1 MRKLLGLFVCLL
13 ISWSFALADTSTDY
27 YSYSYARLSYVNGD
41 VFIQRA
47 EDLGYEEGVVN
58 LALIVGDKLGTKE
71 GRAEV
76 HLGHKN
82 YLRIDRYTQIDI
94 TELPKKGF
102 DLIRLQLLSGRIF
115 LRVNFMERE
124 KDFEIH
130 TPDASFYILEE
141 GLYCFDVK
149 EGYET
154 EIRVFEGTAEAA
166 AETGSLLVNMEES
179 LMISNGDFISEP
191 AALYASME
199 DSFTEWNSSRDAF
212 HNRYVGRNYLPS
224 ELNEY
229 EAELDYY
236 GRWAYERPYG
246 YVWVPRVSHSSWQ
259 PYYNGRWVWYP
270 VIGLTWV
277 SYEPWGWCV
286 SHYGRWHWRFALGWH
301 WIPTRHWGPG
311 WVHWY
316 HGSSYY
322 GWSPLSYYGYPGVII
337 NNHYYGRYNR
347 GYYPAHSRAL
357 VVVHKNQLQAR
368 HISKVALSRDHVSRI
383 GKVSL
388 SSRQPQISA
397 AARKSSL
404 NNSAA
409 VKAMERSKIRRV
421 DKAFPAGKTSI
432 KSSGKIS
439 RGSIK
444 ARKSSVSSSRSASGV
459 SNESIS
465 KTRFSKARSSQ
476 VSKRYSSSSSGSELS
491 KARSSVKTYPSK
503 GTANS
508 RKVQTQPSSSFS
520 RSRSSG
526 REIKSYGSRSSLPVS
541 KPSSSISGTKYR
553 SSSIK
558 KYSPQS
564 SYSDSRSSSSSYST
578 RYRSPSRN
586 YSSSKSYTSRYSS
599 PSRSYSS
606 TSRSNTPSRSYSSSR
621 VSPSSSYS
629 SSKSY
634 TSRYR
639 SPSRSYS
646 STSRSKTPSRSYS
659 SSRSSSSGRSSISR
673 SSSGSSRSSVKQSS
687 SRSSTS
693 SSTSTK
699 KVRIK

>member
-1 MRKLLGLFVCLL
+1 MRKLLGLLVCLL
-13 ISWSFALADTSTDY
+13 ISWSFALADTSPDY

-41 VFIQRA
+41 VFVQRA

-58 LALIVGDKLGTKE
+58 LVLIAGDKLGTKE

-82 YLRIDRYTQIDI
+82 YLRIDRYTQLDMA
-94 TELPKKGF
+94 ELPREGF

-166 AETGSLLVNMEES
+166 AETGSLLVNREES

-191 AALYASME
+191 AVFYASME

-212 HNRYVGRNYLPS
+212 NNRYVGRNYLPS

-246 YVWVPRVSHSSWQ
+246 YVWVPRVSYSSWQ
-259 PYYNGRWVWYP
+259 PYYNGRWAWYP
-270 VIGLTWV
+270 VIGLTWI

-286 SHYGRWHWRFALGWH
+286 SHYGRWQWRFGLGWH
-301 WIPTRHWGPG
+301 WIPTRYWGPG
-311 WVHWY
+311 WVSWY

-322 GWSPLSYYGYPGVII
+322 GWSPLSYYGYPGVIV

-347 GYYPAHSRAL
+347 GNYPAHSRAL

-368 HISKVALSRDHVSRI
+368 HISKVALSRGQVSRL
-383 GKVSL
+383 GTVSL

-421 DKAFPAGKTSI
+421 DKAFPSGKTSLRSSGNI
-432 KSSGKIS
+432 SKGSIKIRKSSG
-439 RGSIK
+439 
-444 ARKSSVSSSRSASGV
+444 SSSRSASGV
-459 SNESIS
+459 SNKSIS
-465 KTRFSKARSSQ
+465 NTRFSKARSSQ
-476 VSKRYSSSSSGSELS
+476 VSKHNSSSSSGSQLS
-491 KARSSVKTYPSK
+491 KTRSSVKTYPSK

-508 RKVQTQPSSSFS
+508 RKAQIQPSSSFS

-526 REIKSYGSRSSLPVS
+526 REIKSYGSRRSLPVS
-541 KPSSSISGTKYR
+541 KPSSSISSTKNR

-558 KYSPQS
+558 EYSSRS
-564 SYSDSRSSSSSYST
+564 SYSASRSSSSSYST
-578 RYRSPSRN
+578 RNRSPSRN
-586 YSSSKSYTSRYSS
+586 YSSSKSYTS
-599 PSRSYSS
+599 
-606 TSRSNTPSRSYSSSR
+606 
-621 VSPSSSYS
+621 
-629 SSKSY
+629 K
-634 TSRYR
+634 YR

-646 STSRSKTPSRSYS
+646 STSRSNPSSRSYS

-673 SSSGSSRSSVKQSS
+673 RSSGSSSSRVKQSS
-687 SRSSTS
+687 SRRSTS
-693 SSTSTK
+693 SSSSTK
-699 KVRIK
+699 KVRKKGSSPI

>member
-1 MRKLLGLFVCLL
+1 MRKLIGLLVCLL
-13 ISWSFALADTSTDY
+13 ISCSFVLADTSTDY

-58 LALIVGDKLGTKE
+58 LALIAGDKLGTKE

-82 YLRIDRYTQIDI
+82 YLRIDRYAQIDVA
-94 TELPKKGF
+94 ELPKEGF
-102 DLIRLQLLSGRIF
+102 DLISLHLLSGRIF

-149 EGYET
+149 EGDET
-154 EIRVFEGTAEAA
+154 EVRVFEGTAEAA

-179 LMISNGDFISEP
+179 LMISNGHFIAEP
-191 AALYASME
+191 AAFYAGME

-246 YVWVPRVSHSSWQ
+246 YVWVPRVSYSSWQ

-270 VIGLTWV
+270 IIGLTWV

-286 SHYGRWHWRFALGWH
+286 SHYGRWHWRFGLGWH

-311 WVHWY
+311 WVSWY
-316 HGSSYY
+316 HGNSYY

-347 GYYPAHSRAL
+347 GNYPAHSRAL

-388 SSRQPQISA
+388 SSRQPQLSV

-404 NNSAA
+404 KNSAA
-409 VKAMERSKIRRV
+409 VNAMERSKIRRV
-421 DKAFPAGKTSI
+421 DKAFPMGKTSLG
-432 KSSGKIS
+432 SSNKIS
-439 RGSIK
+439 RSSIK
-444 ARKSSVSSSRSASGV
+444 ARKSSVPSSRAASGV
-459 SNESIS
+459 SNKSIS
-465 KTRFSKARSSQ
+465 NTRFSKARSSQ
-476 VSKRYSSSSSGSELS
+476 VSKGYSSSSASSESS
-491 KARSSVKTYPSK
+491 KIRSSVKTYPSK
-503 GTANS
+503 GTANA
-508 RKVQTQPSSSFS
+508 RKIQTQPSSSFS
-520 RSRSSG
+520 SSRG
-526 REIKSYGSRSSLPVS
+526 SLPVS
-541 KPSSSISGTKYR
+541 KPNSRISGTKYR
-553 SSSIK
+553 PSSIK
-558 KYSPQS
+558 KYSSRS
-564 SYSDSRSSSSSYST
+564 SYSLTGSSSSSSSS
-578 RYRSPSRN
+578 RYRSPS
-586 YSSSKSYTSRYSS
+586 SSSSS
-599 PSRSYSS
+599 SRSYM
-606 TSRSNTPSRSYSSSR
+606 
-621 VSPSSSYS
+621 
-629 SSKSY
+629 SK
-634 TSRYR
+634 YR

-646 STSRSKTPSRSYS
+646 STSRSNPPSTSYSNSRVSPSSSYSSSRSYMSKYRSPSRSYSSTSRSSTPSKSSSSNRSYS
-659 SSRSSSSGRSSISR
+659 SSRSSSSGRASVSR
-673 SSSGSSRSSVKQSS
+673 SSRGSSRSSVRQSS
-687 SRSSTS
+687 SRRSAS
-693 SSTSTK
+693 SSSSTK
-699 KVRIK
+699 KVRKK

>member
-1 MRKLLGLFVCLL
+1 MRKLLGLLVCLL
-13 ISWSFALADTSTDY
+13 ISWSFALADTSPDY

-41 VFIQRA
+41 VFVQRA

-58 LALIVGDKLGTKE
+58 LVLIAGDKLGTKE

-82 YLRIDRYTQIDI
+82 YLRIDRYTQLDMA
-94 TELPKKGF
+94 ELPREGF

-166 AETGSLLVNMEES
+166 AETGSLLVNREES

-191 AALYASME
+191 AVFYASME

-212 HNRYVGRNYLPS
+212 NNRYVGRNYLPS

-246 YVWVPRVSHSSWQ
+246 YVWVPRVSYSSWQ
-259 PYYNGRWVWYP
+259 PYYNGRWAWYP
-270 VIGLTWV
+270 VIGLTWI

-286 SHYGRWHWRFALGWH
+286 SHYGRWQWRFGLGWH
-301 WIPTRHWGPG
+301 WIPTRYWGPG
-311 WVHWY
+311 WVSWY

-322 GWSPLSYYGYPGVII
+322 GWSPLSYYGYPGVIV

-347 GYYPAHSRAL
+347 GNYPAHSRAL

-368 HISKVALSRDHVSRI
+368 HISKVALSRGQVSRL
-383 GKVSL
+383 GTVSL

-421 DKAFPAGKTSI
+421 DKAFPSGKTSLRSSGNI
-432 KSSGKIS
+432 SKGSIKIRKSSG
-439 RGSIK
+439 
-444 ARKSSVSSSRSASGV
+444 SSSRSASGV
-459 SNESIS
+459 SNKSIS
-465 KTRFSKARSSQ
+465 NTRFSKARSSQ
-476 VSKRYSSSSSGSELS
+476 VSKHNSSSSSGSQLS
-491 KARSSVKTYPSK
+491 KTRSSVKTYPSK

-508 RKVQTQPSSSFS
+508 RKAQIQPSSSFS

-526 REIKSYGSRSSLPVS
+526 REIKSYGSRRSLPVS
-541 KPSSSISGTKYR
+541 KPSSSISSTKNR

-558 KYSPQS
+558 EYSSRS
-564 SYSDSRSSSSSYST
+564 SYSASRSSSSSYST
-578 RYRSPSRN
+578 RNRSPSRN
-586 YSSSKSYTSRYSS
+586 YSSSKSYTS
-599 PSRSYSS
+599 
-606 TSRSNTPSRSYSSSR
+606 
-621 VSPSSSYS
+621 
-629 SSKSY
+629 K
-634 TSRYR
+634 YR

-646 STSRSKTPSRSYS
+646 STSRSNPSSRSYS

-673 SSSGSSRSSVKQSS
+673 RSSGSSSSRVKQSS
-687 SRSSTS
+687 SRRSTS
-693 SSTSTK
+693 SSSSTK
-699 KVRIK
+699 KVRKK

>member
-1 MRKLLGLFVCLL
+1 MRKLLGLLVCLL
-13 ISWSFALADTSTDY
+13 ISWSFALADTSPDY

-58 LALIVGDKLGTKE
+58 LALIAGDKLGTKE

-82 YLRIDRYTQIDI
+82 YLRIDRYSQIDI
-94 TELPKKGF
+94 KELPKQGF
-102 DLIRLQLLSGRIF
+102 DLIRLHLLSGRIF

-179 LMISNGDFISEP
+179 LMISKGDFISEP

-212 HNRYVGRNYLPS
+212 HNRYVGKNYLPS

-246 YVWVPRVSHSSWQ
+246 YVWVPRVSNSSWQ

-270 VIGLTWV
+270 LIGLTWV

-286 SHYGRWHWRFALGWH
+286 SHYGRWHWRFGLGWH
-301 WIPTRHWGPG
+301 WLPTRHWGPG
-311 WVHWY
+311 WVSWY

-337 NNHYYGRYNR
+337 NNHYYGRYDR
-347 GYYPAHSRAL
+347 GYHPAHSRAL
-357 VVVHKNQLQAR
+357 VVVNKNQLQAR
-368 HISKVALSRDHVSRI
+368 HISKVALSRDHVSRL
-383 GKVSL
+383 GKLSL
-388 SSRQPQISA
+388 TSRQPQIRA

-404 NNSAA
+404 NNPTA

-421 DKAFPAGKTSI
+421 DKSFPSGKASI
-432 KSSGKIS
+432 RSSGKIS

-444 ARKSSVSSSRSASGV
+444 ARKSSVSSGRSVSGV
-459 SNESIS
+459 SNNSAS

-476 VSKRYSSSSSGSELS
+476 VSKGYNSSSSSPELS
-491 KARSSVKTYPSK
+491 KARSSVKIYPSK

-520 RSRSSG
+520 RSRSS
-526 REIKSYGSRSSLPVS
+526 LPVS
-541 KPSSSISGTKYR
+541 KPSSSISGTKKR

-558 KYSPQS
+558 KYSSRS

-586 YSSSKSYTSRYSS
+586 YSSSKSYTSKYRA

-606 TSRSNTPSRSYSSSR
+606 TSRSNPPSRSYSSSR
-621 VSPSSSYS
+621 VSPSRSYS

-634 TSRYR
+634 TSKYR
-639 SPSRSYS
+639 APSRSYS
-646 STSRSKTPSRSYS
+646 STSRSNSSSRSYS
-659 SSRSSSSGRSSISR
+659 SGRSSLSR
-673 SSSGSSRSSVKQSS
+673 RSSGSSSSKVKQSS
-687 SRSSTS
+687 SRRSTS
-693 SSTSTK
+693 SASSTK
-699 KVRIK
+699 KARKK